1 MALNGHLCRQR
12 LCFLLLSTMVGAQ
25 AVELRLKNGGH
36 HCEGRVEVK
45 HQGIWGTVHGYK
57 WTLENAAVLCRQL
70 DCGDA
75 VGAPRGAHF
84 GSGVGPIWLAYL
96 FCKGTESTLNDCRHS
111 DFKNYRNYGYYH
123 KWDAGVVCS
132 GSDAARLCTT
142 CAAAPGLSG
151 SAGCT
156 TPGALGSLVLLSLLG
171 AHGPRALY
179 AAPIAGG
186 ASVGVPPP
194 GARSPVLLQ
203 FLKLLVR
210 GPTHHC

>member
-1 MALNGHLCRQR
+1 VRER
-12 LCFLLLSTMVGAQ
+12 SVKT
-25 AVELRLKNGGH
+25 VELRLKNGGH

-132 GSDAARLCTT
+132 GDSQQELPWSHSQNNHENT
-142 CAAAPGLSG
+142 G
-151 SAGCT
+151 SQPLEYT
-156 TPGALGSLVLLSLLG
+156 RMKTSHTVI
-171 AHGPRALY
+171 PRALDVQESIRTCLTLDIKGSRPSY
-179 AAPIAGG
+179 HW
-186 ASVGVPPP
+186 VF
-194 GARSPVLLQ
+194 RSL
-203 FLKLLVR
+203 
-210 GPTHHC
+210 